1 MMEASE
7 IVKLVTGL
15 FTTGGLFYLLVDK
28 FFGLGES
35 RANIK
40 RQEVE
45 NKKETIEY
53 GISMVSIYNEIDK
66 IVESKTMPIQMKLDE
81 ALDRIDQ
88 LESKYCCYRE
98 DCPDRILRSADC
110 ERMEIL
116 GKMVNRKLICGH
128 KDKEDNG

>member
-45 NKKETIEY
+45 NKK
-53 GISMVSIYNEIDK
+53 
-66 IVESKTMPIQMKLDE
+66 
-81 ALDRIDQ
+81 
-88 LESKYCCYRE
+88 
-98 DCPDRILRSADC
+98 
-110 ERMEIL
+110 
-116 GKMVNRKLICGH
+116 
-128 KDKEDNG
+128 